1 MQVERHVLAVR
12 QLYINRKKHGT
23 TDKDAKRI
31 DGQVKSKRNS
41 VKSALSQ
48 MYIWSVLGTDL
59 KPADQ
64 AYSEE
69 EVKGMFDDGARMPWA
84 TDASNVEALQRY
96 HGYHIHLA
104 SEDLLR
110 LQVIDVCYL
119 RSSVD

>member
-1 MQVERHVLAVR
+1 M
-12 QLYINRKKHGT
+12 KCC
-23 TDKDAKRI
+23 
-31 DGQVKSKRNS
+31 
-41 VKSALSQ
+41 
-48 MYIWSVLGTDL
+48 TDL

-96 HGYHIHLA
+96 HGHHIHLA

-110 LQVIDVCYL
+110 LQVHDYYFCL
-119 RSSVD
+119 LSSVQSSIN